1 MATEHDIPRPQ
12 LVHEHVEEY
21 IWQLMC
27 LIQSTNAPT
36 SRPTPHL
43 MNLWVYAPTFARYS
57 TRVSVRN
64 NYLENFNDSL

>member
-27 LIQSTNAPT
+27 LIQGCDLIT
-36 SRPTPHL
+36 RKPTPASVCSVECCLHL
-43 MNLWVYAPTFARYS
+43 RKSARS
-57 TRVSVRN
+57 RICTQQ
-64 NYLENFNDSL
+64 LLGELQ